1 MSVEHRVVSTIS
13 QFAVDRHG
21 HEYTAQMADLY
32 SLVYVS
38 TATRLLAIDDIG
50 RLLEKARQRNLDQ
63 DVTGV
68 LLYSDGNFMQCL
80 EGPAARLAS
89 VYETI
94 KSDSLH
100 FGVIDLVREPI
111 KSREFSEW
119 SMAFRVAGALGA
131 SSPTHQDELLSER
144 LSLSGEPMSL
154 SRGLLAKFWSRGRT
168 SVVASLIELSK
179 NQTRRARPSSA
190 SSR

>member
-1 MSVEHRVVSTIS
+1 
-13 QFAVDRHG
+13 
-21 HEYTAQMADLY
+21 MADLY

-38 TATRLLAIDDIG
+38 TATRLLAMDDIG
-50 RLLEKARQRNLDQ
+50 RLLDKARHRNLDQ

-89 VYETI
+89 VFETI
-94 KSDSLH
+94 KADSLH
-100 FGVIDLVREPI
+100 FGIIDLVREPI

-144 LSLSGEPMSL
+144 LSLSSEPMSL
-154 SRGLLAKFWSRGRT
+154 SRGLLSKFWSRGRN
-168 SVVASLIELSK
+168 SVVPSLIELSK
-179 NQTRRARPSSA
+179 NQMRRPRPGGVSPRLTS
-190 SSR
+190 

>member
-1 MSVEHRVVSTIS
+1 
-13 QFAVDRHG
+13 
-21 HEYTAQMADLY
+21 MADLY

-38 TATRLLAIDDIG
+38 TATRLLSVDDID
-50 RLLEKARQRNLDQ
+50 RLLAKARQRNVDQ

-89 VYETI
+89 AYETI

-100 FGVIDLVREPI
+100 FGIIDLVREPI

-131 SSPTHQDELLSER
+131 SSPAYQDELLSER
-144 LSLSGEPMSL
+144 LSPSDEPMSL

-168 SVVASLIELSK
+168 SVVPSLIELSK
-179 NQTRRARPSSA
+179 NQTRRTHPDSVAPRWTS
-190 SSR
+190 

>member
-1 MSVEHRVVSTIS
+1 
-13 QFAVDRHG
+13 
-21 HEYTAQMADLY
+21 MADLY

-38 TATRLLAIDDIG
+38 TATRLLAMDDIG

-80 EGPAARLAS
+80 EGPAARLAG

-100 FGVIDLVREPI
+100 
-111 KSREFSEW
+111 
-119 SMAFRVAGALGA
+119 
-131 SSPTHQDELLSER
+131 
-144 LSLSGEPMSL
+144 
-154 SRGLLAKFWSRGRT
+154 
-168 SVVASLIELSK
+168 
-179 NQTRRARPSSA
+179 SA
-190 SSR
+190 SSISCASRSSRESSRNGRWRFGSQVHWAPLRRRTRMSSCRKDCHRPVSRCPCREACSQSSGAGGGRRWCPV

>member
-1 MSVEHRVVSTIS
+1 MT
-13 QFAVDRHG
+13 
-21 HEYTAQMADLY
+21 QMTDLY
-32 SLVYVS
+32 SMVYVS
-38 TATRLLAIDDIG
+38 TATRLLSMDDIG
-50 RLLEKARQRNLDQ
+50 RLLGKARQRNLEQ

-80 EGPAARLAS
+80 EGPAARLAR

-100 FGVIDLVREPI
+100 FGIIDLVREPI

-119 SMAFRVAGALGA
+119 SMAFRVAGAFGD
-131 SSPTHQDELLSER
+131 SSPSHQDEQLSER

-154 SRGLLAKFWSRGRT
+154 SRTLLAKFWTRGRN
-168 SVVASLIELSK
+168 SVVPSLMQLSESHARV
-179 NQTRRARPSSA
+179 TPRARLA
-190 SSR
+190 SRRRS

>member
-1 MSVEHRVVSTIS
+1 
-13 QFAVDRHG
+13 
-21 HEYTAQMADLY
+21 MADLY

-38 TATRLLAIDDIG
+38 TATRLLSMDDIG

-80 EGPAARLAS
+80 EGPAARLAR

-100 FGVIDLVREPI
+100 YGIIDLVREPI

-119 SMAFRVAGALGA
+119 SMAFRVAGAFGA
-131 SSPTHQDELLSER
+131 SSPTYQDELLSER
-144 LSLSGEPMSL
+144 LSPSDEPMSL
-154 SRGLLAKFWSRGRT
+154 SRGLLAKFWSRGRN
-168 SVVASLIELSK
+168 SVVPSLIELAK
-179 NQTRRARPSSA
+179 NQTRLMHPDSISPRGRS
-190 SSR
+190 

>member
-1 MSVEHRVVSTIS
+1 
-13 QFAVDRHG
+13 
-21 HEYTAQMADLY
+21 MADLY

-38 TATRLLAIDDIG
+38 TATRLLSMDDID
-50 RLLEKARQRNLDQ
+50 RLLEKVRQRNVDQ

-80 EGPAARLAS
+80 EGPAERLAS

-100 FGVIDLVREPI
+100 FGIIDLVREPI

-131 SSPTHQDELLSER
+131 SSPTYQDELLSAR

-154 SRGLLAKFWSRGRT
+154 SRGLLAKFWSRGRN
-168 SVVASLIELSK
+168 SVVPRLIELSK
-179 NQTRRARPSSA
+179 NQTRRTHPDRVAPRWTN
-190 SSR
+190 

>member
-1 MSVEHRVVSTIS
+1 
-13 QFAVDRHG
+13 
-21 HEYTAQMADLY
+21 MADLY
-32 SLVYVS
+32 SMVYVS
-38 TATRLLAIDDIG
+38 TATRLLSMDDIG

-89 VYETI
+89 VFETI

-100 FGVIDLVREPI
+100 FGIIDLVREPI
-111 KSREFSEW
+111 TAREFSEW

-144 LSLSGEPMSL
+144 LSLSGEPVSL
-154 SRGLLAKFWSRGRT
+154 SRGLLAKFWSRGRN
-168 SVVASLIELSK
+168 SVVPSLIELSK
-179 NQTRRARPSSA
+179 NQTRRTHLGSVSPRWTT
-190 SSR
+190 

>member
-1 MSVEHRVVSTIS
+1 MS
-13 QFAVDRHG
+13 
-21 HEYTAQMADLY
+21 DLY

-38 TATRLLAIDDIG
+38 TATRLLAMEDIG

-89 VYETI
+89 VYDTI

-100 FGVIDLVREPI
+100 FGIIDLVREPI

-131 SSPTHQDELLSER
+131 SSPTHQDELLSQR
-144 LSLSGEPMSL
+144 LSLSDEPMSL

-168 SVVASLIELSK
+168 SVVPNLIELSK
-179 NQTRRARPSSA
+179 NQTKRAHPDSVSPRRTS
-190 SSR
+190 

>member
-1 MSVEHRVVSTIS
+1 
-13 QFAVDRHG
+13 
-21 HEYTAQMADLY
+21 MADLY

-38 TATRLLAIDDIG
+38 TAIRLLSMDDIG
-50 RLLEKARQRNLDQ
+50 RLLEKARQRNREQ

-80 EGPAARLAS
+80 EGSAARLAG

-100 FGVIDLVREPI
+100 FGIIDLVREPI
-111 KSREFSEW
+111 KSRDFSEW
-119 SMAFRVAGALGA
+119 SMAFRVAGAFGG
-131 SSPTHQDELLSER
+131 SSPTHQDQLLSER

-154 SRGLLAKFWSRGRT
+154 SRGLLAKFWSRGRN
-168 SVVASLIELSK
+168 SVIPSLMELSEVHARAMPRHRLASLRK
-179 NQTRRARPSSA
+179 N
-190 SSR
+190 

>member
-1 MSVEHRVVSTIS
+1 
-13 QFAVDRHG
+13 
-21 HEYTAQMADLY
+21 MADLY

-38 TATRLLAIDDIG
+38 TATRLLAMDDIG
-50 RLLEKARQRNLDQ
+50 RLLDKARQRNLDQ

-100 FGVIDLVREPI
+100 FGIIDLVRESI
-111 KSREFSEW
+111 ESREFSEW

-144 LSLSGEPMSL
+144 LSSSGEPMSL
-154 SRGLLAKFWSRGRT
+154 SRGLLAKFWSRGRA
-168 SVVASLIELSK
+168 SVFPSLMELSK
-179 NQTRRARPSSA
+179 NQARRTHPDSVSPR
-190 SSR
+190 RTC